1 MARNLIQQG
10 LSRAPQP
17 KFLPMDPFRLF
28 QIHNAETRQLLVS
41 WPSSAYYNNT
51 QVFHQNPYEQTIEEL
66 SKLAREVTHDVL
78 LQRSDLQ
85 KADSKNDVL
94 QIENDIACTR
104 HHQSTSIVSI
114 LGGLYRLERIVI
126 PYGNIV
132 FGAFHISKVR
142 LSRVTRTMCLLL
154 PRGKLGNSF
163 RKAHVTHYPSSP
175 KVI

>member
-17 KFLPMDPFRLF
+17 NFLPMDPFRLF

-132 FGAFHISKVR
+132 FGAFHISKVPT
-142 LSRVTRTMCLLL
+142 LSRYEDNV
-154 PRGKLGNSF
+154 PP
-163 RKAHVTHYPSSP
+163 PSP
-175 KVI
+175 W